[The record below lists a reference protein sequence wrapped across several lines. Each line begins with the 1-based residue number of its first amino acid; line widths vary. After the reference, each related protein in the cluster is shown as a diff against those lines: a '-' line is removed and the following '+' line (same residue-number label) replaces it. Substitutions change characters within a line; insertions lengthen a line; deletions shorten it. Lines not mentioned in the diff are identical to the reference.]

1 MARNIRR
8 FEVLQPW
15 IEGKRVLDVGCVG
28 GLDRSKPDRSEWLH
42 EFVKDHASSVVG
54 LDFAEREVKRLQ
66 EEGYDIRVGDVEKT
80 DLNETFDCVVGGEI
94 IEHLMNV
101 GAFLE
106 NMKRHLKPGGTL
118 ALTTPNPF
126 YPKRQFEILFSG
138 KADVHPDHTLW
149 YCPQTLEYAL
159 RRAGYRDIQII
170 PFSNSHGL
178 GAIGRLP
185 GNIRPWFATNLMAI
199 AYN

>member
-106 NMKRHLKPGGTL
+106 NMKRHLKC
-118 ALTTPNPF
+118 
-126 YPKRQFEILFSG
+126 FSF
-138 KADVHPDHTLW
+138 H
-149 YCPQTLEYAL
+149 LEE
-159 RRAGYRDIQII
+159 
-170 PFSNSHGL
+170 
-178 GAIGRLP
+178 
-185 GNIRPWFATNLMAI
+185 
-199 AYN
+199 